1 MAYSYTTFGAVTLP
15 VYNRVADIS
24 PAAALPRVIQT
35 LGGAYDLDGSAQAA
49 QVWPH
54 PLTVEAV
61 IWDSTAALLKTA
73 IDALRALVGTRA
85 YLTRQADSDSST
97 QRALCRLV
105 GVEMQRSHEHKRAI
119 QPVVLNLLQLGPWEA
134 PTATTVTG
142 TGITTA
148 TAYTLTNAGNLTC
161 NNAIVTL
168 TVAAGSAIT
177 AVAVTGSG
185 ISWSLLGAVA
195 AAGYYTID
203 CGVESVRLGTA
214 DAYDRFALA
223 GYVLGSGHFV
233 ERWLP
238 LAPGANSITVTPV
251 GGAIDVLFSFRSTW
265 Q

>member
-15 VYNRVADIS
+15 VYNRQADIS

-49 QVWPH
+49 LVWPH

-61 IWDSTAALLKTA
+61 IWDSTPALLKTA

-105 GVEMQRSHEHKRAI
+105 GMEMQRSHEHRRAL
-119 QPVVLNLLQLGPWEA
+119 QPVVFNFLQLAPWEA
-134 PTATTVTG
+134 TTATTVTG
-142 TGITTA
+142 AGITTA

-177 AVAVTGSG
+177 AVAVTATG
-185 ISWSLLGAVA
+185 IAWTITDAA
-195 AAGYYTID
+195 AAGEYYTVD
-203 CGVESVRLGTA
+203 CAVESVRLNGATDGYA
-214 DAYDRFALA
+214 AFA
-223 GYVLGSGHFV
+223 LGSGHAR
-233 ERWLP
+233 ETWLP
-238 LAPGANSITVTPV
+238 LAPGANTVTVTPT
-251 GGAIDVLFSFRSTW
+251 GGAIDVLFSFRSNW